1 MMLVHIGQPDV
12 AELVHNAWLVTLEE
26 GVHTYDIYDPAVSK
40 EKVGTKEFAQAVAAR
55 LGRRPRK
62 LKAVSYARDPQ
73 EGAPKTSGAPAEAPL
88 PSPKRE
94 LKGVDV
100 YVNWESGDSDA
111 LAAKLGPLAG
121 PEFKLTMLT
130 SRGVKVWPD
139 GFAETFRG
147 DQFRCR
153 HMAAGG
159 GALTH
164 SAVAA
169 LLGRL
174 SGAGLAFAQA
184 MSLYDFDGERGYS
197 LGQGE

>member
-1 MMLVHIGQPDV
+1 MMLVHIDQPDV
-12 AELVHNAWLVTLEE
+12 AERVHNAWLTTLED
-26 GVHTYDIYDPAVSK
+26 GIHTYDIYDGAVSK
-40 EKVGTKEFAQAVAAR
+40 EKVGTKEFAQAVVAR
-55 LGRRPRK
+55 IGQRPKK
-62 LKAVSYARDPQ
+62 LKAVSYSA
-73 EGAPKTSGAPAEAPL
+73 APKAAPQRAEAARPA
-88 PSPKRE
+88 PVRE

-100 YVNWESGDSDA
+100 YVNWDSRDSDA

-121 PEFKLTMLT
+121 PEFRLTMLT

-139 GFAETFRG
+139 GMEETFRG

-153 HMAAGG
+153 HMSASG
-159 GALTH
+159 GAMPY

-174 SGAGLAFAQA
+174 AGAGISFAQA
-184 MSLYDFDGERGYS
+184 VSLYDFDGERGYS